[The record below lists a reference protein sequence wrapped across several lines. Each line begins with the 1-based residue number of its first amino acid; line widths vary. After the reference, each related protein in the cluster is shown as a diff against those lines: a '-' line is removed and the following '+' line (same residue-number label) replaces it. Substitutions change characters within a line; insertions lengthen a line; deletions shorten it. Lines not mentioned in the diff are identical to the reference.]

1 MVIYAKFKPNSVWP
15 LHFNEDFV
23 AIFVKKK
30 KSPFRACLFH
40 IDLTVRHTVKVTGAH
55 ALPGSGPEKFVSPMI
70 HVHHFR
76 KLSSV

>member
-30 KSPFRACLFH
+30 KKS
-40 IDLTVRHTVKVTGAH
+40 IQ
-55 ALPGSGPEKFVSPMI
+55 
-70 HVHHFR
+70 
-76 KLSSV
+76 SVLISH